1 MATSTSIHDR
11 ALALLGSGVT
21 PAHVAAALGVTES
34 TISQLISEPTFA
46 AQVAELRF
54 AALSKHNER
63 DSSYDTL
70 EDALIERLN
79 DCLPLMVRPMEI
91 LKAIQ
96 VINAAKRRGQS
107 TPESITQQTT
117 ILQLNLPTSI
127 INHYSINAQNM
138 VVQAGDQELVTLQ
151 AGTLL
156 KKVKDQQH
164 AIAASETKRIP
175 ATLDL

>member
-1 MATSTSIHDR
+1 
-11 ALALLGSGVT
+11 
-21 PAHVAAALGVTES
+21 
-34 TISQLISEPTFA
+34 
-46 AQVAELRF
+46 
-54 AALSKHNER
+54 
-63 DSSYDTL
+63 
-70 EDALIERLN
+70 
-79 DCLPLMVRPMEI
+79 MEI

-164 AIAASETKRIP
+164 ALATPETKRIP